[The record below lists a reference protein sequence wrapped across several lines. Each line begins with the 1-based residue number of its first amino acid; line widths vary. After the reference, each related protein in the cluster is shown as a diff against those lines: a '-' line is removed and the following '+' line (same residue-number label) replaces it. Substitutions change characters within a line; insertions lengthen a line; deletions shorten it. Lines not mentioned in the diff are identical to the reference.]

1 MPGWPMKQRNIVAAV
16 ALILLSMAY
25 GYLTTKLPIRTLPD
39 TPDPAFMP
47 WINTILLCG
56 LGVLL
61 MWRAFVTAE
70 ADSADQPGS
79 EINARTGAFLAVF
92 IGYVVLLP
100 MLGFVA
106 ASIPFFAIVMMLFG
120 ERRRSWILI
129 GSVAGPLLMF
139 AIFRHGFDVV
149 LPRGILGSLLG

>member
-1 MPGWPMKQRNIVAAV
+1 MKQRNIVAAV

-25 GYLTTKLPIRTLPD
+25 GYMTSKLPIRTLPD

-61 MWRAFVTAE
+61 LWQALGKTE
-70 ADSADQPGS
+70 TDDADRPGTV
-79 EINARTGAFLAVF
+79 INARTGAFLAVF
-92 IGYVVLLP
+92 VGYIALLP
-100 MLGFVA
+100 VLGFVL

-139 AIFRHGFDVV
+139 AIFRHGFDIV
-149 LPRGILGSLLG
+149 LPRGALGSLLG